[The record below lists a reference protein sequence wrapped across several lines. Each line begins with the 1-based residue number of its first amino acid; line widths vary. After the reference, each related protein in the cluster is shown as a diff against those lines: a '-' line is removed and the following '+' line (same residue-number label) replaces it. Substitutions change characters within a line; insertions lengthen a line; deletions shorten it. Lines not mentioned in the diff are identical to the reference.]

1 MQGSTFGMQ
10 DLIQLTLNVHVVNYV
25 TTLFGASAMY
35 VFSLFKGFNGSVPAL
50 KRLLPNHADVFYDR
64 LDFLILVFTG
74 SIIGTIF
81 FHPQDTLQAL
91 SAGFGWSGAINVLVS
106 QRPQDAAGSRAG
118 GH

>member
-1 MQGSTFGMQ
+1 MRTFVEFSHS
-10 DLIQLTLNVHVVNYV
+10 LLNAHVINYV

-50 KRLLPNHADVFYDR
+50 KKLLPNRAEVFYDR

-106 QRPQDAAGSRAG
+106 QRGPDPSHNRGSNP
-118 GH
+118 